1 MFQPDILAK
10 AREAKL
16 RAIPKAT
23 YSDAVQRFC
32 EACSGVNPAITDCE
46 APNCGLYFLN
56 TREKRRKGT
65 KTALRRAIRGECK
78 LCIGRDNVPTCRVY
92 IPRE

>member
-1 MFQPDILAK
+1 
-10 AREAKL
+10 
-16 RAIPKAT
+16 
-23 YSDAVQRFC
+23 
-32 EACSGVNPAITDCE
+32 VNPAITDCE

-78 LCIGRDNVPTCRVY
+78 LCIGRDNVPTCASAGCALYKFRT
-92 IPRE
+92 RQSENDLLR